1 MNVIVHKSNQEGQA
15 DLKISPLRYVL
26 LGALIA
32 LQVTSAVS
40 ANASKTVR
48 VGRHDSLDSLAR
60 KYHVAK
66 KDIAA
71 ANHISEESV
80 LRDGRKLI
88 IPDPPKTVKRDAT
101 MHKAGIVRAD
111 RIAIRLG
118 PNENYRRAV
127 MVDRG
132 YNLVVTRKAG
142 EWYQVTTQTG
152 RVGWVRSDFLKLGKS
167 VASVRTASSS
177 SHHKKVASHTSK
189 SRKTR
194 VARHSTSDESDTPRS
209 RRSKRSRRLAS
220 HRSRYRVATRRASHR
235 RTGKS
240 GRPEADAPE
249 TDSDVVQTA
258 YAYRGTPYHF
268 GGTSKNGF
276 DCSGLT
282 QYVYKKKGV
291 SLPRTAAEQYNH
303 GKKVAGG
310 KMKPGDLVFFHTT
323 RKGVSHVGVYA
334 GEGKFVHA
342 SSGGGKVR
350 VDSLNSGYYNKRLV
364 GARRVE

>member
-1 MNVIVHKSNQEGQA
+1 M
-15 DLKISPLRYVL
+15 KIFPLRSLV

-32 LQVTSAVS
+32 LQILSAGS
-40 ANASKTVR
+40 AQASKNIR
-48 VGRHDSLDSLAR
+48 VGHGDSVDSLAR

-66 KDIAA
+66 KDIAK
-71 ANHISEESV
+71 ANHISEDAV

-88 IPDPPKTVKRDAT
+88 IPDPPKTVKRGAT
-101 MHKAGIVRAD
+101 MHRVGVIRAD
-111 RIAIRLG
+111 RIAVRLG
-118 PNENYRRAV
+118 PNESYRRAV
-127 MVDRG
+127 LVDRG
-132 YNLVVTRKAG
+132 YQLVVTRKAG

-152 RVGWVRSDFLKLGKS
+152 RIGWVRNDFLALGKN
-167 VASVRTASSS
+167 APTTQ
-177 SHHKKVASHTSK
+177 VASHNK
-189 SRKTR
+189 KNKTR
-194 VARHSTSDESDTPRS
+194 LARHNSDDEQPRSS
-209 RRSKRSRRLAS
+209 RRSKRSRRVIAS
-220 HRSRYRVATRRASHR
+220 HHRARYRVAVHHRSRRS
-235 RTGKS
+235 KN

-249 TDSDVVQTA
+249 TESEVVQTA

-268 GGTSKNGF
+268 GGTSKSGF

-291 SLPRTAAEQYNH
+291 SLPRTAAEQFNK
-303 GKKVAGG
+303 GKKVSGG

-350 VDSLNSGYYNKRLV
+350 VDSLNSGYYHQRLV